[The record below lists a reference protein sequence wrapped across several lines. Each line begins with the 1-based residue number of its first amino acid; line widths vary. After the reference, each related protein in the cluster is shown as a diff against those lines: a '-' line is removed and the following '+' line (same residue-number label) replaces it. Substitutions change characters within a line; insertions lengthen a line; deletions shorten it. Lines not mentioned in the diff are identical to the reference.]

1 MASSQNNLDE
11 AFDDA
16 FDDAFDE
23 LFDQDFEKAFDNFT
37 IQSDQEEQRKKRKNE
52 LISKDILKKGIF
64 VYEIIISVKLQ
75 RILKISSDD
84 VLE

>member
-1 MASSQNNLDE
+1 MASSSQNNLDE

-16 FDDAFDE
+16 FDE
-23 LFDQDFEKAFDNFT
+23 LFDQHLDHAFENLT
-37 IQSDQEEQRKKRKNE
+37 IRVDQEERRKKNE
-52 LISKDILKKGIF
+52 LISKDIVKKDIL
-64 VYEIIISVKLQ
+64 VYGMIISVILQ